1 MKKQNCFLLFSLLL
15 LINTSFAQKFNPPFF
30 VFEDGLWNAKS
41 DAAAYWADLVKTSGF
56 DGIELIGLD
65 KLDGILPELKRN
77 DLRLFTLYIQIDLE
91 KEQPYDIRLKDYIEK
106 LKNTGL
112 HLWVHVH
119 SDKYPPSDPAGDAKC
134 VEIIG
139 ELADYAQK
147 YGVKIAFYPH
157 SDFWVEKVDDGVR
170 LAKEIKR
177 PNVGTVFNLCHFLK
191 KDTPEKLEQKLKN
204 AMPYLF
210 LVSINGADKGDTH
223 QMGWDRLIQ
232 PLGRGDYDVL
242 HVLKI
247 LKDSG
252 YKNPVG
258 LQCYNI
264 KGQPEEF
271 LKESVTTWKKY
282 INQINQ
288 INQ

>member
-1 MKKQNCFLLFSLLL
+1 MKTYRLILFIPLFFLFYPVS
-15 LINTSFAQKFNPPFF
+15 SQKFNPPFF

-41 DAAAYWADLVKTSGF
+41 AESAYWADLVKTSGF
-56 DGIELIGLD
+56 DGVELIGLD
-65 KLDGILPELKRN
+65 KVDVMLPELKKN
-77 DLRLFTLYIQIDLE
+77 NLKLFTLYIQIDLE
-91 KEQPYDIRLKDYIEK
+91 KDQFYDPRLKYYIEK

-119 SDKYPPSDPAGDAKC
+119 SEKYKSSDPAGDEQCIK
-134 VEIIG
+134 IIG

-157 SDFWVEKVDDGVR
+157 ADFWVEKVDDGVR
-170 LAKEIKR
+170 LAKKINR
-177 PNVGTVFNLCHFLK
+177 TNVGTVFNVCHFLK
-191 KDTPEKLEQKLKN
+191 KDETDKLEQKLKN

-223 QMGWDRLIQ
+223 QMGWDRIIQ
-232 PLGRGDYDVL
+232 PLGRGDYDILNVL
-242 HVLKI
+242 SI

-252 YKNPVG
+252 YNNPIG

-271 LKESVTTWKKY
+271 LPESVTAWKKY
-282 INQINQ
+282 ISEINK
-288 INQ
+288 

>member
-1 MKKQNCFLLFSLLL
+1 MSWFRIL
-15 LINTSFAQKFNPPFF
+15 LIFPAILIFNLVSAQKFNPPFF
-30 VFEDGLWNAKS
+30 VFEDGLWNAKT
-41 DAAAYWADLVKTSGF
+41 DTPTYWADLVKTSGF
-56 DGIELIGLD
+56 EGVELIGLD
-65 KLDGILPELKRN
+65 KVDVMLPELRKN
-77 DLRLFTLYIQIDLE
+77 NLKLFTLYIQIDLE
-91 KEQPYDIRLKDYIEK
+91 KEQPFDPRLKGYISK

-119 SDKYPPSDPAGDAKC
+119 SEKFQPSDPAGDARC
-134 VEIIG
+134 IEIIAD
-139 ELADYAQK
+139 LADYAEK

-170 LAKEIKR
+170 LAKKINR
-177 PNVGTVFNLCHFLK
+177 RNVGTVFNLCHFLK
-191 KDTPEKLEQKLKN
+191 KDETEKLEEKLKN
-204 AMPYLF
+204 AIPHLF

-242 HVLKI
+242 NVLEI
-247 LKDSG
+247 LKESG

-271 LKESVTTWKKY
+271 LPESVAAWKKY
-282 INQINQ
+282 ISQINK
-288 INQ
+288 

>member
-1 MKKQNCFLLFSLLL
+1 MKWFKFLL
-15 LINTSFAQKFNPPFF
+15 LIPFLVFCNLVSAQKFNPPFF

-41 DAAAYWADLVKTSGF
+41 DAPAYWADLVKSSGF

-65 KLDGILPELKRN
+65 KLDGMLPELKKN
-77 DLRLFTLYIQIDLE
+77 DLKLFTLYIQIDLE
-91 KEQPYDIRLKDYIEK
+91 KEQPYDPRLKDYIKK

-119 SDKYPPSDPAGDAKC
+119 SEKYGPSDSAGDTKC
-134 VEIIG
+134 IEIVR
-139 ELADYAQK
+139 ELADFANDYN
-147 YGVKIAFYPH
+147 VKIAFYPH
-157 SDFWVEKVDDGVR
+157 ADFWVEKVGDGIR
-170 LAKEIKR
+170 LAKKINR

-191 KDTPEKLEQKLKN
+191 KDETGKLEEKLKS
-204 AMPYLF
+204 AMPHLF
-210 LVSINGADKGDTH
+210 LVSINGADDGETH

-232 PLGRGDYDVL
+232 PLGKGDYDVFR
-242 HVLKI
+242 VLQI
-247 LKDSG
+247 LKENG

-282 INQINQ
+282 ISRINQ
-288 INQ
+288 